1 MPLRTVANKNYFYL
15 TKLFMQFIVRTMSN
29 AHINKGVN
37 SVALRF
43 VTKEQMSELIN
54 LYHLSRVALSGTGK
68 RGKYEQMLWATSEFH
83 KLHPDISAT
92 AAYKDLDGQLAGY

>member
-1 MPLRTVANKNYFYL
+1 MIPVFVKFV
-15 TKLFMQFIVRTMSN
+15 QFIVRTMNSET
-29 AHINKGVN
+29 INKGVN
-37 SVALRF
+37 SMALRF
-43 VTKEQMSELIN
+43 ITNEQMSELIN

-68 RGKYEQMLWATSEFH
+68 RGKYAQMLWATSEFH

>member
-1 MPLRTVANKNYFYL
+1 MSFCVILVYVVLPLPRAKH
-15 TKLFMQFIVRTMSN
+15 S
-29 AHINKGVN
+29 INQQGVN
-37 SVALRF
+37 SMALRF
-43 VTKEQMSELIN
+43 ITNEQMSELIN

-68 RGKYEQMLWATSEFH
+68 RGKYAQMLWATSEFH